1 MLVQTIITIGAILAV
16 IGIVLGFVL
25 LKMTGG
31 EGYVPYYPS
40 ALLTLAGIV
49 FACIAAPMDV
59 MVREVGLGGWAIAA
73 LFAAGISFI
82 VTSVSHAFQIHDNE
96 A

>member
-1 MLVQTIITIGAILAV
+1 MLVQTVITIGAILAV

-40 ALLTLAGIV
+40 ALLALAGIV
-49 FACIAAPMDV
+49 FA
-59 MVREVGLGGWAIAA
+59 
-73 LFAAGISFI
+73 
-82 VTSVSHAFQIHDNE
+82 
-96 A
+96 